1 MHGYAKTKKKKVIFL
16 NNETENEVKCNR
28 EIRKIFIDKDTGEEI
43 FLYDGDRITRKNS
56 IDYLNDTE
64 IMGIDSFFKGCIEEL
79 KLILPELSNME
90 KAFLISLA
98 PYVGYNDC
106 CLKHGNNSDILP
118 QHMADITGLSERC
131 IYDILTKLITK
142 DIIYKGKH
150 SKGKQYFVN
159 PWLFN
164 KGIRINKVLKT
175 MFRNYKIRSKDNTK
189 WKDLK

>member
-1 MHGYAKTKKKKVIFL
+1 MDKNIQDETKI
-16 NNETENEVKCNR
+16 NR
-28 EIRKIFIDKDTGEEI
+28 EIRKILIDKDTGEEI

-79 KLILPELSNME
+79 KLVLPELSNIE

-98 PYVGYNDC
+98 PYVGYSDC

-131 IYDILTKLITK
+131 IYDVTSKLITK
-142 DIIYKGKH
+142 DIIYKGKN

-164 KGIRINKVLKT
+164 KGVRINKVLKT
-175 MFRNYKIRSKDNTK
+175 MFKNYKIRSKDNIK
-189 WKDLK
+189 WKDLI